1 MQALL
6 FDLRHTLRSLLNHPF
21 FTLTTVVM
29 LGMGLGL
36 VLFMFGAIQ
45 SLVLQ
50 SPPYPDADHIAHFEL
65 KNTVTGER
73 SIRVGLDTYLD
84 IANSQQSLA
93 HIGAFYS
100 GTINLS
106 DQQRPTRFEGS
117 HVTHGVFDT
126 LAINPV
132 LGRVISERDM
142 QVGAPA
148 VVVLGYSLWQ
158 QRYGGDSSVI
168 GRSVR
173 VNSRNATIIGV
184 MPEGFRFPQREDI
197 WIPMDIDV
205 LGKAR
210 NSAPTVEVIGR
221 LAEGKTTI
229 QAQMEFQALLDRVN
243 EQFPLARRADS
254 AVIKP
259 LAESMVSEIYAR
271 VLNIMLAAVSLV
283 LLVACANVAGLL
295 SARAATKQRERT
307 IRSVMGATRWRL
319 FWEGLLEAGVITC
332 MAAVVGLVIAK
343 LCGNW
348 FMNALASTEHPP
360 PSWAL
365 HFHIDTYLIGI
376 TILAVALTT
385 LLSGFVPAWR
395 SSKIPEN
402 QIMREG
408 GHGAISSGLGRLGKS
423 LIAIEIALSLV
434 LLVSAGLVIRTVI
447 QIENIETGADVHNT
461 LTGRLALM
469 DQRYRNDTDTS
480 GQFLER
486 LQNDLSHAPG
496 VAMATVT
503 DTLPMTNVRRGWVAT
518 PEMDVEDENHLPM
531 SVPVVVAENYFNF
544 FRIPLISGRVFSQH
558 DDAESELVMVIS
570 HDLAQRLWPK
580 DSAEGKTLRMKNRAG
595 ELETRTVIGVVGEVE
610 YDGQDLGF
618 GSGSARVGAYYV
630 PLSQSQ
636 GQFWSVAIHTLNEP
650 HTVAGVLRDVVAGQD
665 SDMPVYWVR
674 SMDDWIEIASF
685 RHQLLAT
692 IFIGFGIVALCLT
705 ASGLYALLSYTVTRK
720 TREIGVHRAMGA
732 PTWVIIRNITKDSLL
747 QVAIG
752 SFVGL
757 GLSMLFA
764 QLLTYVL
771 FDVSPF
777 DPISFFLAVL
787 FFAVVCLL
795 ASIVPAFKAI
805 RITPMQAL
813 RYE

>member
-6 FDLRHTLRSLLNHPF
+6 FDLRHTLRSLLNQPF

-50 SPPYPDADHIAHFEL
+50 SPPYPNADQIAHFGL
-65 KNTVTGER
+65 RNSVTGER
-73 SIRVGLDTYLD
+73 NIRVGINTYLD
-84 IANSQQSLA
+84 IAESQQSLA

-117 HVTHGVFDT
+117 NVTHGVFET
-126 LAINPV
+126 LGINPV
-132 LGRVISERDM
+132 LGRVINEQDM

-148 VVVLGYSLWQ
+148 VAVLGYDLWQ
-158 QRYGGDSSVI
+158 QRYGGDASVI
-168 GRSVR
+168 GRPVR

-184 MPEGFRFPQREDI
+184 MPEGFRFPEREDI
-197 WIPMDIDV
+197 WIPMNLDV
-205 LGKAR
+205 LDGTR

-221 LAEGKTTI
+221 IAAGKSSAQAET
-229 QAQMEFQALLDRVN
+229 EFQALLERVN
-243 EQFPLARRADS
+243 QQYPQARRADT
-254 AVIKP
+254 AVVKP
-259 LAESMVSEIYAR
+259 LAENMVSEIYAR

-332 MAAVVGLVIAK
+332 LAAAVGLVIAK

-348 FMNALASTEHPP
+348 FMSALASTEHPP

-365 HFHIDTYLIGI
+365 HFHIDAYLIGI
-376 TILAVALTT
+376 TIVAVALTT

-408 GHGAISSGLGRLGKS
+408 GHGAISSGLGRLGKC

-447 QIENIETGADVHNT
+447 QIENIDTGADVHRT

-469 DQRYRNDTDTS
+469 DQHYRSDARVTT
-480 GQFLER
+480 QFLER
-486 LQNDLSHAPG
+486 LQEDLSNAPG
-496 VAMATVT
+496 IAMATVT

-518 PEMDVEDENHLPM
+518 ANMDIEDEDHLPM
-531 SVPVVVAENYFNF
+531 SVPIVVADNYFNF
-544 FRIPLISGRVFSQH
+544 FRIPLVSGRVFSQH
-558 DDAESELVMVIS
+558 DDAESELVMVVS
-570 HDLAQRLWPK
+570 QDLAQRLWPQE
-580 DSAEGKTLRMKNRAG
+580 SAEGKTLTIKTGSGAT
-595 ELETRTVIGVVGEVE
+595 ETRTVIGVVGEVE

-618 GSGSARVGAYYV
+618 GSGNVRVGAYYL
-630 PLSQSQ
+630 PLTQSK

-650 HTVAGVLRDVVAGQD
+650 HTVASVLRDVVARQD
-665 SDMPVYWVR
+665 SDMPVYWIR

-747 QVAIG
+747 QVAVG

-764 QLLTYVL
+764 QLLSYVL

-777 DPISFFLAVL
+777 DPVSFLLAVL
-787 FFAVVCLL
+787 FFALVCLT
-795 ASIVPAFKAI
+795 ASIVPAFKAV